1 MGCAPTHA
9 SATCCDALD
18 SIDSLQ
24 SLSYCSHAMAAKY
37 CPICQKTFTSTDRL
51 CPDDRSVLSLN
62 DPYHLVGRTL
72 LGKYRIDALVGL
84 GGMGA
89 VYYAYHSGI
98 DRRVAFKILQPNV
111 AIGDER
117 VVELFE
123 REAKLAGRLTHEN
136 IVDVKDAGHTDEG
149 IAYIVM
155 EWLEG
160 RTLDEELLR
169 QGRFSFG
176 RAAG

>member
-1 MGCAPTHA
+1 
-9 SATCCDALD
+9 
-18 SIDSLQ
+18 
-24 SLSYCSHAMAAKY
+24 MAAKF
-37 CPICQKTFTSTDRL
+37 CPTCQKTFTSAERL
-51 CPDDRSVLSLN
+51 CPHDRSVLSLN

-72 LGKYRIDALVGL
+72 LDKYRIDALVGL

-111 AIGDER
+111 ALSEEH

-123 REAKLAGRLTHEN
+123 REAKLAGRLSHEN
-136 IVDVKDAGHTDEG
+136 IVDVNDAGRTDEG

-169 QGRFSFG
+169 QGRFGFG
-176 RAAG
+176 RAAGIARQIAAALSEAHGKHIIHRDLKPANIMLD